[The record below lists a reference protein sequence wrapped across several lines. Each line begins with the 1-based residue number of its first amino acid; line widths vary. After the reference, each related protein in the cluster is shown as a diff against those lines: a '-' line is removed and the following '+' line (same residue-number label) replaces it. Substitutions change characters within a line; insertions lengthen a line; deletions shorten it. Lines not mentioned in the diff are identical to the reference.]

1 MNEANANA
9 NAKESKESKK
19 SIFFI
24 IEFENENEIESEE
37 LKFDKNYNKDL
48 EVIYQKDEQN
58 ENKVECIKVFRLSL
72 IYTKSMK
79 DITLEFELKNNKYSL
94 KFDINENINFVFD
107 SKLEIQDTFFKRGKE
122 IKNAHLKYYDKI
134 NLFKEALENISED
147 DKKKSATMTL
157 LYKDS
162 INLYSKKIII
172 LCY

>member
-1 MNEANANA
+1 M
-9 NAKESKESKK
+9 KQIQMQMQMKRIQRKKK

-48 EVIYQKDEQN
+48 EVIYQKDEHN
-58 ENKVECIKVFRLSL
+58 ENKVDIKVFRLSI
-72 IYTKSMK
+72 IYTKSLK

-94 KFDINENINFVFD
+94 KFDINENINFVFN
-107 SKLEIQDTFFKRGKE
+107 SKLVIQDTFFKRGKE
-122 IKNAHLKYYDKI
+122 IKNTHLKYIDKI
-134 NLFKEALENISED
+134 NLFKEALENISKD

-162 INLYSKKIII
+162 INLYSKKK
-172 LCY
+172 